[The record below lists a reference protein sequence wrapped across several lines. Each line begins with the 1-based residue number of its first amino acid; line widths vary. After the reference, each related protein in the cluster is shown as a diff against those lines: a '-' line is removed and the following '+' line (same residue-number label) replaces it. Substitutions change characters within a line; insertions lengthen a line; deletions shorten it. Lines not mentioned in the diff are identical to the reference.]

1 MCSRPQAPSPP
12 LPSCAEPGLLAMLPQ
27 LPPLAP
33 PLAASV
39 PSAGVCTLLLSL
51 LPGPSTSQFAAPPG
65 HPPTPSPPLPFP
77 CQVKASQTRLQNK
90 YQLAQ
95 STADDWYRRAELALG
110 KGDEELA
117 REALTRRKS
126 FQVPQAAAR
135 CSAPRRLLLV

>member
-1 MCSRPQAPSPP
+1 LSVKAEANLFSRVARIFKSYANSVVSAAEDPEKILDQAVTDMQSD
-12 LPSCAEPGLLAMLPQ
+12 LIRLRQAAAE
-27 LPPLAP
+27 
-33 PLAASV
+33 
-39 PSAGVCTLLLSL
+39 
-51 LPGPSTSQFAAPPG
+51 
-65 HPPTPSPPLPFP
+65 
-77 CQVKASQTRLQNK
+77 VKASQTRLQNK

>member
-1 MCSRPQAPSPP
+1 MAPAS
-12 LPSCAEPGLLAMLPQ
+12 LR
-27 LPPLAP
+27 PLA
-33 PLAASV
+33 
-39 PSAGVCTLLLSL
+39 GRR
-51 LPGPSTSQFAAPPG
+51 AAPARPVG
-65 HPPTPSPPLPFP
+65 RNLSVKAEANLFSRVARIFKSYANSVVSAAEDPEKILDQAVTDMQSDLIRLR
-77 CQVKASQTRLQNK
+77 QAAAEVKASQTRLQNK